1 MIVHLEK
8 RIFADSLSF
17 DAIKELKGLRLHI
30 FVSKR
35 LIHKLSKFCNK
46 MSAVHQMFSLN
57 ILMTLGNPFESILAF
72 SKVEVLNLL
81 LV

>member
-1 MIVHLEK
+1 MEVISLQTVLHSTLHLTKHIMGGHTLKVHLEEK

-35 LIHKLSKFCNK
+35 LIYILGKYQDSLQHK
-46 MSAVHQMFSLN
+46 FSW
-57 ILMTLGNPFESILAF
+57 
-72 SKVEVLNLL
+72 
-81 LV
+81 